1 MMRGHAKRAPLGAV
15 SAVLAAG
22 IVAAFYVAKLPAALP
37 ELKRELSLSLVAASV
52 AVSAFNTLALL
63 AAPVFGLAADRAG
76 AFRCL
81 LAGLALLVVGAL
93 VALPGGDTL
102 LVLSRLVEGAGFLA
116 TVIAAPALLVSVA
129 ADRRRLALGVWS
141 AYMPTGASLTM
152 IAAPAIMETSGWRGL
167 WLVAVASAATV
178 AIALV
183 ALRSRYPSQRPKP
196 QVQGAKA
203 SRGGRALF
211 APHARA
217 GPRWL
222 GLAFAFYTAQFGSVM
237 VWLPT
242 FLVAR
247 GASLAT
253 ATLATAGYVAANIPG
268 NLLGTWLIQRGA
280 RRGRLVLRS
289 SLAMAAA
296 AVVAFAPLADV
307 ARYGAIVM
315 LSFVGGTIPAAVLSG
330 SALHARAPDE
340 VGAVQGLL
348 VQGANLGQFA
358 GPPAVAAVVA
368 WTGEWS
374 AALAVLLTAA
384 VLGAFAGIRLDRHER
399 AMREAV
405 PK

>member
-1 MMRGHAKRAPLGAV
+1 MQRHADRAPRAAV
-15 SAVLAAG
+15 AAVLAAG
-22 IVAAFYVAKLPAALP
+22 IVAAIFVAKLPAALP
-37 ELKRELSLSLVAASV
+37 ELERELSLSLVAASV

-63 AAPVFGLAADRAG
+63 AAPVFGRAADRVG

-81 LAGLALLVVGAL
+81 LAGLALLVAGAL

-102 LVLSRLVEGAGFLA
+102 LVVSRLVEGAGFLA
-116 TVIAAPALLVSVA
+116 TVIAAPALLASAA
-129 ADRRRLALGVWS
+129 ADDRRLALGVWS

-152 IAAPAIMETSGWRGL
+152 IAAPAIIQVSGWRGL
-167 WLVAVASAATV
+167 WVAAAASAVAVA
-178 AIALV
+178 V
-183 ALRSRYPSQRPKP
+183 ALLALRGRYADRRRTP
-196 QVQGAKA
+196 QGQG
-203 SRGGRALF
+203 SRGWRALF
-211 APHARA
+211 APHARP

-222 GLAFAFYTAQFGSVM
+222 ALAFAFYTTQFGSVM

-242 FLVAR
+242 FLVVR

-280 RRGRLVLRS
+280 RRGLIVVGA

-296 AVVAFAPLADV
+296 AVVAFAPLAELV
-307 ARYGAIVM
+307 RYGAIVL

-330 SALHARAPDE
+330 SALHARSPGE

-358 GPPAVAAVVA
+358 GPPAVAALVA

-374 AALAVLLTAA
+374 AALAVLVSAA
-384 VLGAFAGIRLDRHER
+384 ALGAGAGIRLDRHER
-399 AMREAV
+399 TVREALS
-405 PK
+405 K